1 MIKLTGYIDVPA
13 DRLDAVSRALPHHV
27 ALTRAEP
34 GCLSFDVTP
43 DVSVPGRFQVAELFT
58 DQKAFDAHQTRTKSS
73 EWATV
78 TADIPRTYQIEDL
91 TE

>member
-13 DRLDAVSRALPHHV
+13 DRVEAVSKALPRHV

>member
-13 DRLDAVSRALPHHV
+13 DRIEAVSKALPRHV

-34 GCLSFDVTP
+34 GCLSFEVTP

-58 DQKAFDAHQTRTKSS
+58 DQEAFDAHQSRTKSS
-73 EWATV
+73 EWASIT
-78 TADIPRTYQIEDL
+78 TDIPRTYQIEDL

>member
-13 DRLDAVSRALPHHV
+13 DRVEAVTKALPRHV

-43 DVSVPGRFQVAELFT
+43 EVSVPGRFQVAELFT
-58 DQKAFDAHQTRTKSS
+58 DQEAFDAHQSRTKSS
-73 EWATV
+73 EWASIT
-78 TADIPRTYQIEDL
+78 TDIPRTYQIEDL

>member
-13 DRLDAVSRALPHHV
+13 DRVEAVSKALPRHV

-43 DVSVPGRFQVAELFT
+43 DFSVPGRFQVAELFT
-58 DQKAFDAHQTRTKSS
+58 DQKAFDAHQNRTKSS
-73 EWATV
+73 EWAIV

>member
-1 MIKLTGYIDVPA
+1 MIRLTGYIDVPA
-13 DRLDAVSRALPHHV
+13 DRLDAVSKALPRHV

-43 DVSVPGRFQVAELFT
+43 DDSVPGRFQVAELFT

-78 TADIPRTYQIEDL
+78 IADIPRTYQIEDL

>member
-13 DRLDAVSRALPHHV
+13 DRVEAISKALPRHV
-27 ALTRAEP
+27 ALTRAET

-43 DVSVPGRFQVAELFT
+43 DISVPGRFQVAELFT